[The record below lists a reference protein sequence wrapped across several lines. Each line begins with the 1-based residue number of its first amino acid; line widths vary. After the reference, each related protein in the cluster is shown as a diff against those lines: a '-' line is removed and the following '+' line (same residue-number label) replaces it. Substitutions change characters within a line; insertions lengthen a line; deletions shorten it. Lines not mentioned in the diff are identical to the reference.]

1 MEDLEKVQ
9 FLNKSEILVFK
20 KLGNRFGAI
29 AKRVAAI
36 NISFDYKKRN
46 CFLIKSQNI
55 SVYLI
60 HILNQSSSIIS
71 LKSINRFRKKNNL

>member
-36 NISFDYKKRN
+36 NISFDYKKKRN

-60 HILNQSSSIIS
+60 HILNRSSSIIS
-71 LKSINRFRKKNNL
+71 L